1 MAKRKREEAPASG
14 KDGQKEALHK
24 QLEQGKKVLVRNLK
38 LAKGFE
44 RQKLGRRQKD
54 ALAKQDT
61 VDSTRIEA
69 EIGALKVC
77 SLTILPAAI

>member
-1 MAKRKREEAPASG
+1 MAKRKREEATASS
-14 KDGQKEALHK
+14 LHK
-24 QLEQGKKVLVRNLK
+24 QLEQGKKILVRNLK

-54 ALAKQDT
+54 ALTKHDT
-61 VDSTRIEA
+61 ADSARIEA

-77 SLTILPAAI
+77 SIAILPASI